1 MKRINIP
8 KLNHGQH
15 GNCQSW
21 SKFNYC
27 KYLIELK
34 DLHSG
39 VMVIT
44 TAQLHLTKPELRFC
58 PGSNPACGRLDS
70 CNDKNLHMTLAGMAY
85 DHLKNLHMTLA
96 GMAYDHPSVTTP
108 QKQFIIIFPSQMPN
122 KRFN

>member
-1 MKRINIP
+1 MKHINIP
-8 KLNHGQH
+8 KLNLGQH

-70 CNDKNLHMTLAGMAY
+70 CNDKNLHMTLAG
-85 DHLKNLHMTLA
+85 N
-96 GMAYDHPSVTTP
+96 MAYDHPSVTTP
-108 QKQFIIIFPSQMPN
+108 QKQFIIIFPSRMPN